1 MNDITKI
8 ITEQGNLIRVLVIG
22 GLSFAVAMVLTPL
35 WTNVLY
41 KYKFWKQAKEET
53 LYGGYATVFQKL
65 HGEKHKRNIP
75 TMAGILVWG
84 TVLIITLIFNLTRS
98 QTYLPLFF
106 MVTVGIL
113 GAVDDWFNIRGI
125 GKIKGVRARQ
135 KTAWLLVIAAF
146 GAWWFWGKLGINS
159 IHIPAYGDV
168 LVNWW
173 YIPIFI
179 FVILAT
185 ANAVN
190 ISDGLDGLSGGLLA
204 IAFTAYGALAFL
216 NGQVSLAIFCAT
228 VAGALMA
235 YLWFNIYPARFFGG
249 DTYALS
255 MGATLGVVAMLIKS
269 GVGIAVLPLI
279 AFVPMVE
286 VISDLL
292 QLTYRKFRRKK
303 LFLIAPLHHHFEA
316 LGWPETKVTM
326 RFWIV
331 GAFLALLGV
340 IIGVV
345 GGGPT

>member
-1 MNDITKI
+1 MNDLTKI
-8 ITEQGNLIRVLVIG
+8 VTEHGNLIRILVIG
-22 GLSFAVAMVLTPL
+22 ALSFLTTFALTPA
-35 WTNVLY
+35 WTHILY

-75 TMAGILVWG
+75 TMAG
-84 TVLIITLIFNLTRS
+84 VLIWVTIAVVTVVFNLTRN

-106 MVTVGIL
+106 MVAVGIL

-125 GKIKGVRARQ
+125 GGVKGVRARH
-135 KTAWLLVIAAF
+135 KMIWLLAIAAF
-146 GAWWFWGKLGINS
+146 GAWWFYTKLGMNS
-159 IHIPAYGDV
+159 LHIPAYGDIMV
-168 LVNWW
+168 GWW

-185 ANAVN
+185 TNAVN
-190 ISDGLDGLSGGLLA
+190 ITDGLDGLSAGLLI
-204 IAFTAYGALAFL
+204 IAFTAFGILAFL
-216 NGQVSLAIFCAT
+216 GNQISLAVFCIT
-228 VAGALMA
+228 VSGALCA

-249 DTYALS
+249 DTYALA

-269 GVGIAVLPLI
+269 NVGIAVLPLI

-292 QLTYRKFRRKK
+292 QLGYRKFRHKK

-326 RFWIV
+326 RFWII
-331 GAFLALLGV
+331 GAFTALLGV
-340 IIGVV
+340 IIGIV
-345 GGGPT
+345 GGGPS